1 MPQHWHGHIE
11 WVTFGAAIWLQLA
24 RSNSRQ
30 GPPTCRQE
38 VAMSHA
44 SRNLKWSVLSFLVI
58 HMLQKWL
65 LFGRHG
71 YV

>member
-11 WVTFGAAIWLQLA
+11 GMTFGAASWVQLA
-24 RSNSRQ
+24 RSNSCQRL
-30 GPPTCRQE
+30 PMRE

-65 LFGRHG
+65 LFG
-71 YV
+71 